1 MGGSEGSHLQT
12 RSPSLALM
20 PREFPPFKAPL
31 LVMALE
37 MGWSTKLAWKPA
49 TFWTGLKFSVARRK
63 SSAKSVALLAKVAV
77 PKSWLLIGES
87 LVEYAITARIH
98 LVYHAGSRRRV
109 SNVARWCRLPTG
121 GMELPRI

>member
-1 MGGSEGSHLQT
+1 MVGDRDSGEESRRWGGSEGSHLQT
-12 RSPSLALM
+12 RSPLLALM
-20 PREFPPFKAPL
+20 PREFPPFRAPL

-37 MGWSTKLAWKPA
+37 MGWSTKLAWKPV

-87 LVEYAITARIH
+87 LVIK
-98 LVYHAGSRRRV
+98 LL
-109 SNVARWCRLPTG
+109 RLG
-121 GMELPRI
+121 YI